1 MKVNKLRFNEYYD
14 IQNEYDKLYLLSQK
28 GNNFY
33 KLIEII
39 TSEQNIR
46 LAFKNIKSNK
56 GSKTAGTD
64 NLTINDI
71 KNLPINIVID
81 KIRKMFNNYQPK

>member
-14 IQNEYDKLYLLSQK
+14 IQKEYDTLYSLSQK

-46 LAFKNIKSNK
+46 LAFRNIKNNK
-56 GSKTAGTD
+56 GSKKVGTD
-64 NLTINDI
+64 GLTIKDI
-71 KNLPINIVID
+71 HKIIHSTSKDITNNYKNL
-81 KIRKMFNNYQPK
+81 MS